1 MSKSKHTKRGKQPA
15 KIWKKNKNARVLRER
30 KKMKDERIRHKAE
43 MREEDMKERGMV
55 SLGELMKRKI
65 KEKKDD
71 G

>member
-1 MSKSKHTKRGKQPA
+1 
-15 KIWKKNKNARVLRER
+15 
-30 KKMKDERIRHKAE
+30 MKDERIRHKAE